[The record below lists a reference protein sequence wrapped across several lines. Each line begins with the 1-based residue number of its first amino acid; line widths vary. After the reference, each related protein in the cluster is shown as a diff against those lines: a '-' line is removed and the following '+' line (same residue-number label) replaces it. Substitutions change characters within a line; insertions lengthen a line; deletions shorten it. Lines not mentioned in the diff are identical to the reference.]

1 MLRRKKARMAPVRTV
16 TNMMFLF
23 NSFQKQ
29 PQILRCLPLSVGV
42 SKWRKEEICLLAVGF
57 GASQEK
63 WSNLRSIIIPTPLP
77 LAEKSQK
84 RGRLLC
90 RTKVLTGGR
99 RGVDLWESSGLLPLT
114 WFDPHGPMPR
124 GHIFWE
130 PNKSSPGFQW
140 LKGKCLANRVMM
152 KAAQDFVYLKLFR
165 IFAPV

>member
-1 MLRRKKARMAPVRTV
+1 MEKGGD
-16 TNMMFLF
+16 
-23 NSFQKQ
+23 
-29 PQILRCLPLSVGV
+29 LP
-42 SKWRKEEICLLAVGF
+42 INCGF

-130 PNKSSPGFQW
+130 PNKSGAGFRW
-140 LKGKCLANRVMM
+140 LKSNYLAHRGFSRFCLLHETRQNICPCLRNLVP
-152 KAAQDFVYLKLFR
+152 R
-165 IFAPV
+165 

>member
-1 MLRRKKARMAPVRTV
+1 MYICTRCLVMLRRKKARMAPVQTV

-114 WFDPHGPMPR
+114 WFDPHGPPCQGGKFSGKHINLALLDFKAHALHTMPW
-124 GHIFWE
+124 FNW
-130 PNKSSPGFQW
+130 SW
-140 LKGKCLANRVMM
+140 
-152 KAAQDFVYLKLFR
+152 
-165 IFAPV
+165 